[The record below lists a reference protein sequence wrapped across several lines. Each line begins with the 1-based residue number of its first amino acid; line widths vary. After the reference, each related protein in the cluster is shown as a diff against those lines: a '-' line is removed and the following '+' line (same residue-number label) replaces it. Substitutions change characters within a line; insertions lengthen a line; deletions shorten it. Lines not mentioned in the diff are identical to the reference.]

1 MNGSTSPTAVTPPA
15 DCRPRVWPGI
25 VIVLLYWAV
34 LKGPGWV
41 TANGWLEVPPDKMFV
56 AMFFGAM
63 ILPALFFIWWLFL
76 SRVRW
81 SERLFGLLACAV
93 VGFAAYRFFHPKLQ
107 GTRPDEAMFGIMF
120 HVLPVVTTG
129 WVLWL
134 LVARSLSRQVRMAG
148 LTVVLLL
155 TWGYFTT
162 VRLDGVTGGFSP
174 EFTFRWEPTPEE
186 NFMAARTS
194 NVVTEPAHNPLAAR
208 PGDWPGF
215 RGPNRDGK
223 LPGVR
228 IATDWKQNPPKELWR
243 HPVGPGWS
251 SFAVIGDRAYTQ
263 EQHGGDEVVV
273 CYNTEIGAIMWMHKD
288 ATRFDE
294 AMGGAGPRATPTF
307 HDGRIY
313 AQGANGV
320 LNCLEATAGKKLWSR
335 DVTKDSGATVP
346 IWGFAASPLVVQ
358 GIVTVF
364 AGGPNGKGVLG
375 YHADSSELAWA
386 AGDATN
392 SYCSL
397 QPATID
403 GVEQIIISTKEGL
416 TSFEPR
422 TGKILWRY
430 DSSLEEMYNRVTQPA
445 LVSGSD
451 VLIGTGFGRG
461 TERAHVSRQD
471 GVWKAEKVWTTAA
484 IAPYYNDL
492 VVHKDH
498 IYGFH
503 NNPFFVCVSLAD
515 GKLKWKERGYD
526 SGQVL
531 LLPDQDLLLIQ
542 AEKGDVALV
551 EAKPERRTELGR
563 FAALKGKT
571 WNHPV
576 VAHGKLFVR
585 NGAEAACYQ
594 LTAESSGGAAGR

>member
-1 MNGSTSPTAVTPPA
+1 VNGSMSPSAMTPPA
-15 DCRPRVWPGI
+15 ERRPRVWPGI
-25 VIVLLYWAV
+25 LIVALYWGL
-34 LKGPGWV
+34 LKGPGWI
-41 TANGWLEVPPDKMFV
+41 TASGWAEIPPDKLFM

-63 ILPALFFIWWLFL
+63 ILPALFAVWWLLF
-76 SRVRW
+76 SRVPW
-81 SERLFGLLACAV
+81 SERLFGLLACAA
-93 VGFAAYRFFHPKLQ
+93 VGAVAFRFFHPKLQ
-107 GTRPDEAMFGIMF
+107 GTRPDEAMFGIVF
-120 HVLPVVTTG
+120 HVLPVVTAG

-134 LVARSLSRQVRMAG
+134 LVARLVSRQVRMTG
-148 LTVVLLL
+148 LLFVLVL

-162 VRLDGVTGGFSP
+162 VRLDGVTGSFDP
-174 EFTFRWEPTPEE
+174 EWTFRWLPTPEE
-186 NFMAARTS
+186 RFMAARTS
-194 NVVTEPAHNPLAAR
+194 NVVVEGAPMRLESQ

-243 HPVGPGWS
+243 HAVGPGWS
-251 SFAVIGDRAYTQ
+251 SFAVIGSQAYTQ
-263 EQHGGDEVVV
+263 EQHGGEEVVV
-273 CYNTEIGAIMWMHKD
+273 CYSTDTGALMWMHKD

-307 HDGRIY
+307 HEGRIY
-313 AQGANGV
+313 AQGANGE
-320 LNCLEATAGKKLWSR
+320 LNCLDAASGKKLWSR
-335 DVTKDSGATVP
+335 NVVKDSGATVP
-346 IWGFAASPLVVQ
+346 IWGFSASPLVVQ

-375 YHADSSELAWA
+375 YHADSGELAWG
-386 AGDATN
+386 AGEVTN

-403 GVEQIIISTKEGL
+403 GVEQIIISAKEGL
-416 TSFEPR
+416 IAFEPR
-422 TGKILWRY
+422 TGKILWNFEWPV
-430 DSSLEEMYNRVTQPA
+430 EEMYNRVTQPA
-445 LVSGSD
+445 LVNGSD

-461 TERAHVSRQD
+461 LRRARVSRQGD
-471 GVWKAEKVWTTAA
+471 AWKAEETLATTA

-498 IYGFH
+498 VYGFH

-515 GKLKWKERGYD
+515 GKQKWKERGYD

-531 LLPDQDLLLIQ
+531 LLPDQDLLVIQ

-551 EAKPERRTELGR
+551 QAKPDRRTELGR
-563 FAALKGKT
+563 IKALKDKT

-576 VAHGKLFVR
+576 IAHGKLFVR
-585 NGAEAACYQ
+585 NGVEAACYQ
-594 LTAESSGGAAGR
+594 LMVDSGAAGK